1 MPSAGPLD
9 DARSLQDLVAALERR
24 GDRPAVIA
32 FDGEGATE
40 TGFAE
45 LAGRSRR
52 FAAWLAANR
61 RVRGR
66 PVAVFGP
73 NGVEAV
79 IVRLGLVL
87 AEALC
92 VPVDVDADAL
102 RLSALLADSG
112 ARILF
117 AADAFLETA
126 REAAAALDDEIEIFL
141 LDGAAGGGD
150 PPRLADLEAEPAGG
164 FGPADP
170 DAPVARFY
178 TSGTT
183 GLPKA
188 VPLTHRHVL
197 TNLRVLLALGV
208 VGPED
213 RVVLPLPLHHSYP
226 LIVGLLL
233 PLAAGAA
240 VVLPAS
246 LAGADFIRAVRD
258 GGATVAVGVPRLYD
272 AFVAGL
278 DNRIAA
284 LGGARAALL
293 RFLVLAALLARR
305 RFGWRIGRAL
315 LRPLHAGLAPRLRV
329 LACGGARLEPETE
342 WRLEGLGYSVL
353 TGYGLV
359 ETASIATY
367 NRPGAARVG
376 SAGRPSPAVEMR
388 IVPVEGI
395 EDGEIQ
401 FRGPIVFDGYANDP
415 QANAEA
421 FVDGWFRTGDL
432 GRRDADGFLFVTGRI
447 KETIP
452 LPDGKNVAPGDV
464 EEVYSRSP
472 FVDEVGVLERGGA
485 LAAVVVPDMAALR
498 RAGHA
503 DVEQRLRLSFG
514 ELGRGL
520 PGYMRLSDFAVAREA
535 LPRNQLGKLRR
546 FRLPEI
552 YDRAERRGGTG
563 GAGAA
568 IEVSSGR
575 GRAALAWLERRF
587 PDTPLRPD
595 TALRMDLDIDSLS
608 WLELGLELER
618 ETGVRLSE
626 ETLAGL
632 IDVRDL
638 MAAVE
643 SADAGAAAEAP
654 RGDRAA
660 ADARW
665 LAEPGPWARAGG
677 RLVHRAARLA
687 ARALFG
693 LKTHGRPP
701 EPGSGPLIV
710 AANHLSDLDPLVLAA
725 AVPPAALGRLW
736 WGGDAGRVFGNRAG
750 RLLARAARVFPV
762 DDRAP
767 DASLERAAETLRRG
781 RVLVWFPEE
790 WRSPDGRLQPF
801 RAGIGALVDRTG
813 ADVLPVAIAGTF
825 EAMPRTAR
833 LPRPGRVTVT
843 FGEPIPARSL
853 CAGAPAEPG
862 PARYRAIAAKLRE
875 AMAAAG
881 RRWPVA
887 RSTAV
892 PAPTTDH

>member
-1 MPSAGPLD
+1 MAPAGPLD
-9 DARSLQDLVAALERR
+9 DARSLADLVAAFKRR
-24 GDRPAVIA
+24 GARPALVA
-32 FDGEGATE
+32 FDGESATE

-45 LAGRSRR
+45 LAARSRR
-52 FAAWLAANR
+52 FAAWLAADR
-61 RVRGR
+61 QARGR

-79 IVRLGLVL
+79 TARLGLIL
-87 AEALC
+87 AGAVC
-92 VPVDVDADAL
+92 VPVDVDADAR
-102 RLSALLADSG
+102 RLAGLLADSG
-112 ARILF
+112 ARTLF
-117 AADAFLETA
+117 AAAAFLDTA

-141 LDGAAGGGD
+141 LDGPAGGEF
-150 PPRLADLEAEPAGG
+150 PRLADLEAGAAGES
-164 FGPADP
+164 GPADP

-197 TNLRVLLALGV
+197 TNLRVLLDLGV
-208 VGPED
+208 VGPDD

-246 LAGADFIRAVRD
+246 LAGADFIRAVRE

-278 DNRIAA
+278 DARVAA
-284 LGGARAALL
+284 LGGAKGLLL
-293 RFLVLAALLARR
+293 RSLVGAALLARR
-305 RFGWRIGRAL
+305 RLGWRIGRAL

-359 ETASIATY
+359 ETASIAAF

-388 IVPVEGI
+388 IAPVAGM

-401 FRGPIVFDGYANDP
+401 FRGPIVFDGYANDAE
-415 QANAEA
+415 ANAGA

-432 GRRDADGFLFVTGRI
+432 GRLDADGFLFVTGRI

-452 LPDGKNVAPGDV
+452 LPDGKNVAPGEV

-472 FVDEVGVLERGGA
+472 FVDEIGVLERGGA

-498 RAGHA
+498 RAGQA
-503 DVEQRLRLSFG
+503 DVAQQLRLSFG

-520 PGYMRLSDFAVAREA
+520 PGYMRLADFAVARES

-552 YDRAERRGGTG
+552 YDRAERRRRGGG
-563 GAGAA
+563 EAGAA
-568 IEVSSGR
+568 IEVSSAR

-587 PDTPLRPD
+587 PDAALGPD
-595 TALRMDLDIDSLS
+595 TALQMDLDVDSLS

-618 ETGVRLSE
+618 ETGVRLTE
-626 ETLAGL
+626 ETIAGL

-638 MAAVE
+638 MEAVE
-643 SADAGAAAEAP
+643 SADAEAPGAAGA
-654 RGDRAA
+654 G
-660 ADARW
+660 ADDGRW
-665 LAEPGPWARAGG
+665 LAEPGPWARACG
-677 RLVHRAARLA
+677 RLVHLA
-687 ARALFG
+687 ARCAARAAFG
-693 LKTHGRPP
+693 LKTRGRPP
-701 EPGSGPLIV
+701 GPESGPVIV

-725 AVPPAALGRLW
+725 ALPPAALARLW
-736 WGGDAGRVFGNRAG
+736 WGGDAKRVFSSRAG
-750 RLLARAARVFPV
+750 RALARAARVFPV

-781 RVLVWFPEE
+781 RALAWFPEE

-843 FGEPIPARSL
+843 FGAPIPAREL
-853 CAGAPAEPG
+853 TAGAPAGPG
-862 PARYRAIAAKLRE
+862 PARYRAIAARLRE
-875 AMAAAG
+875 AMAAVAAG
-881 RRWPVA
+881 RRSPVA
-887 RSTAV
+887 GGAPS
-892 PAPTTDH
+892 PAPSADH

>member
-1 MPSAGPLD
+1 MARAGPLD
-9 DARSLQDLVAALERR
+9 DARSLADLVAVLERR
-24 GDRPAVIA
+24 GDRPAVVA
-32 FDGEGATE
+32 FDDDGAAA

-79 IVRLGLVL
+79 VARLGLIL
-87 AEALC
+87 AEAVC
-92 VPVDVDADAL
+92 VPVDFDADAR
-102 RLSALLADSG
+102 RLAGLLADSG
-112 ARILF
+112 ARMLF
-117 AADAFLETA
+117 VAASFLETA
-126 REAAAALDDEIEIFL
+126 REAAAALDDEIELFL
-141 LDGAAGGGD
+141 LDGAAGGL
-150 PPRLADLEAEPAGG
+150 PRLAELEAEPAGES
-164 FGPADP
+164 GPADP
-170 DAPVARFY
+170 DAPAARFY

-188 VPLTHRHVL
+188 VPLTHRHIL

-208 VGPED
+208 VGPDD

-246 LAGADFIRAVRD
+246 LAGADFVRAVRE

-278 DNRIAA
+278 DARIAA
-284 LGGARAALL
+284 LGGARGLLL
-293 RFLVLAALLARR
+293 RVLVAAALLARR
-305 RFGWRIGRAL
+305 RFGWRVGRAL

-359 ETASIATY
+359 ETASIATF

-388 IVPVEGI
+388 IVPVAGMA
-395 EDGEIQ
+395 DGEIQ
-401 FRGPIVFDGYANDP
+401 FRGPIVFDGYANDAD
-415 QANAEA
+415 ANAEA

-452 LPDGKNVAPGDV
+452 LPDGKNVAPGEV

-472 FVDEVGVLERGGA
+472 FVDELGVLERGGA

-498 RAGHA
+498 RAGQA
-503 DVEQRLRLSFG
+503 DVEQQLRLSFG

-546 FRLPEI
+546 FRLAEI
-552 YDRAERRGGTG
+552 YDRAERRRRGPGGPS
-563 GAGAA
+563 AA
-568 IEVSSGR
+568 IEAASAR
-575 GRAALAWLERRF
+575 GRAAAAWLQRRF
-587 PDTPLRPD
+587 PETALGPD
-595 TALRMDLDIDSLS
+595 TALQMDLDIDSLS

-626 ETLAGL
+626 ETIAGL

-643 SADAGAAAEAP
+643 SADA
-654 RGDRAA
+654 A
-660 ADARW
+660 ADTPREAGVADDGRW
-665 LAEPGPWARAGG
+665 LAEPGPWAQAGG
-677 RLVHRAARLA
+677 RLVHLA
-687 ARALFG
+687 ARCAARAAFG
-693 LKTHGRPP
+693 LRAHGRPP
-701 EPGSGPLIV
+701 RAEPGPLIV

-736 WGGDAGRVFGNRAG
+736 WGGDARRVFGSRAG
-750 RLLARAARVFPV
+750 RVLARVARVFPV

-781 RVLVWFPEE
+781 RALVWFPEE

-801 RAGIGALVDRTG
+801 RAGVGALVDRTG

-843 FGEPIPARSL
+843 FGERIPARAL
-853 CAGAPAEPG
+853 CAGAPAESG
-862 PARYRAIAAKLRE
+862 PARYRAIAAKLRA
-875 AMAAAG
+875 AMAG
-881 RRWPVA
+881 E
-887 RSTAV
+887 
-892 PAPTTDH
+892 